1 SPGWAWVP
9 NHCRTPS
16 KAVCNFVCD
25 CRDCSDEMQCG
36 YHRASPTQGTP
47 FVCDFEQDSC
57 GWRDIS
63 TSGYSWLRDR
73 AGAALEDP
81 GPRADHTLGTDLGWY
96 VAVGT
101 HQGKEA
107 STAALRSPTLHEAA
121 PTCELRLW
129 YHVASGGVAELRLEL
144 THSAETLT
152 LWQSSGPW
160 GPGWQELVVATGRVQ
175 GDFRVTF
182 SATRN
187 ATHRGTVALDDVAF
201 WGCGLPTPQSRC
213 PLGHHHCQNKA
224 CVEPHQLC
232 DGEDNCGDGSD
243 EDTPTCSHH
252 MTTNFETG
260 LGLWNHSE
268 GWARNHSAS
277 GPQCPAWPRRD
288 HSRNSAQGSFLVSVA
303 EPSTPAILSSP
314 EFQASGPHNC
324 SLIFYHYLHGSE
336 ASSLQLLLQSQSP
349 GAPRAPVLL
358 RRRHGELGAA
368 WVRDRVDIQSKH
380 PFRILLAGQTG
391 PGGVVGLDDLILSD
405 HCKPVPV
412 VSGLPPGLW
421 APAPW
426 PQPPSLQPRDFCE
439 PGHLSC
445 GELCVPP
452 EQLCDFQQQC
462 IGGEDEQECGTTDFE
477 SPTAGGW
484 EDASVGRLQWGHL
497 LAQESGGP
505 STDASGAAAGALS
518 WGSLE
523 GMGSEWLR
531 SSPGH
536 FLSMQRAWGQLRAE
550 GRVLTP
556 ALGPSGPHCELH
568 MAYYFQSH
576 PQGFLVL
583 VVVEDGHR
591 ELVWQAPSSSRGSW
605 KVDTV
610 LLGARRRP
618 FRLEFVGLVDLD
630 GPGQQGA
637 GVDNVIMKDCSST
650 VASKTDTGVPGRPHS
665 RGRLP
670 TLSGLRRGAGLGRN
684 VLTPQPHPQR
694 SPVTLSGTR
703 AAGTPATSQMPTGA
717 GWRAVALGTITPQAK
732 VEWGAQTGG
741 AAPRLGG
748 LPYPGGHSEGGS
760 QLRGLPDMGVGAPL
774 SHWAVPS
781 WSLVYLQLTPE
792 SPLQATSCSW
802 TPQIPQPG
810 ALVPTCSPSPRCR
823 RPLSSV
829 SPSGTLRLVM
839 RRDGEADTLLWSRSG
854 THGNRWHEAWATL
867 HHQLDSGTKYQLLFE
882 GLRDGYH
889 GTMALDDVAVRPGPC
904 WAPKRC
910 SFEDSAC
917 GFSTGSQGL
926 WTRQASATGHTAWGP
941 RADHTTETTQGHY
954 MVVDMSPQALPR
966 GHVASLTSEEHRPLA
981 QPACLTF
988 WYHLSLQNPATW
1000 EPRPRLAGALSGHS
1014 SPTAAHLGGLL
1025 GVAGTLQVH
1034 MEEAER
1040 HQVLSISAHGGFAW
1054 RLGSVDV
1061 QAEQTWRVVFEAVAA
1076 GVERS
1081 YIALDD
1087 LLLQDGPCP
1096 RPGHFAFFETGVLGP
1111 GGRAAWLR
1119 SQPLPATKASCLRF
1133 WYHVGFPEHF
1143 YKGELR
1149 VLLSSARG
1157 QLAVWGAGGRLR
1169 HQWLEG
1175 HVEVASTEE
1184 FQIVFEATLG
1194 GQPALGPIAL
1204 DDIEYL
1210 AGQHCQLPAPSQGN
1224 TTMAVSVPAVVGGA
1238 LLLLVLLV
1246 VLGRHWLWKK
1256 GGYPFE
1262 GETATVAPGFDNILF
1277 NADGVI
1283 LPASVTND
1291 Q

>member
-1 SPGWAWVP
+1 MGQSQANQDGMVTLPQATWLSLLAVGSPGWAWVP

-73 AGAALEDP
+73 AGAALEGP
-81 GPRADHTLGTDLGWY
+81 GPRVDHTLGTDLGWY

-129 YHVASGGVAELRLEL
+129 YHVASGDVAELQLEL

-160 GPGWQELVVATGRVQ
+160 GPGWQELVVATGRIQ

-252 MTTNFETG
+252 MATNFETG

-497 LAQESGGP
+497 LAQESRGP
-505 STDASGAAAGALS
+505 STDASGAAA
-518 WGSLE
+518 
-523 GMGSEWLR
+523 
-531 SSPGH
+531 GH

-550 GRVLTP
+550 ARVLTP

-576 PQGFLVL
+576 PQGFLAL

-650 VASKTDTGVPGRPHS
+650 VASKTDTEVSCNFERDTCGWHTGHLTDAHWRRMES
-665 RGRLP
+665 RGPGYDHTTGQGYFMLLDP
-670 TLSGLRRGAGLGRN
+670 TDPPARGLGAHL
-684 VLTPQPHPQR
+684 LTQPQVP
-694 SPVTLSGTR
+694 
-703 AAGTPATSQMPTGA
+703 
-717 GWRAVALGTITPQAK
+717 
-732 VEWGAQTGG
+732 
-741 AAPRLGG
+741 AAP
-748 LPYPGGHSEGGS
+748 
-760 QLRGLPDMGVGAPL
+760 QQCL
-774 SHWAVPS
+774 SFWYH
-781 WSLVYLQLTPE
+781 LYG
-792 SPLQATSCSW
+792 
-802 TPQIPQPG
+802 PQ
-810 ALVPTCSPSPRCR
+810 V
-823 RPLSSV
+823 
-829 SPSGTLRLVM
+829 GTLRLVM
-839 RRDGEADTLLWSRSG
+839 RQDGEADTLLWSRSG

-988 WYHLSLQNPATW
+988 WYHLSLQNP
-1000 EPRPRLAGALSGHS
+1000 
-1014 SPTAAHLGGLL
+1014 
-1025 GVAGTLQVH
+1025 GTLQVH
-1034 MEEAER
+1034 VEEAER
-1040 HQVLSISAHGGFAW
+1040 NQVLSISAHGGFAW

-1096 RPGHFAFFETGVLGP
+1096 RPASCDFEAGLCGWSHLPWPGLGGYSWDWSSGATPSRYPQPPVDHTLGTDAGHFAFFETGVLGP

-1133 WYHVGFPEHF
+1133 WYLVGFPEHF

-1169 HQWLEG
+1169 HQWLES

-1262 GETATVAPGFDNILF
+1262 GETATVTPGFDNILF